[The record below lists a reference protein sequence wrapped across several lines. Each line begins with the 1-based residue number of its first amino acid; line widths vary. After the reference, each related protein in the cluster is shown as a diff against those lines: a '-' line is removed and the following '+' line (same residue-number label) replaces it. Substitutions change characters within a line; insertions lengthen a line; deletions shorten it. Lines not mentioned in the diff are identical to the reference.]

1 VMHGDCECCKDIA
14 DREAEVERLRA
25 QLEQADRSY
34 VEQGIRLLAERA
46 EVKRLRLAMEE
57 VEAECRRWRTNRL
70 GRAHSG
76 RRPRSPQGRRGV
88 MATYSANSVPNPPRK
103 LCYVEDHARLYF
115 EVERLRAALERIS
128 EMWTGIDTAS
138 SIARAALKGGGE

>member
-1 VMHGDCECCKDIA
+1 MTRLTRDELVERVNFLEDTLEK
-14 DREAEVERLRA
+14 EQAEVERLRA
-25 QLEQADRSY
+25 ELERC
-34 VEQGIRLLAERA
+34 EQDWKDAARA
-46 EVKRLRLAMEE
+46 ALK
-57 VEAECRRWRTNRL
+57 
-70 GRAHSG
+70 GG
-76 RRPRSPQGRRGV
+76 RGV